1 MMPLTMTDS
10 GVQSSIKKVGGN
22 DDIRKFLKSLGFV
35 VGSLV
40 TVITKIDGNIIV
52 SIKEARIAE
61 SKEIAGKI
69 YV

>member
-1 MMPLTMTDS
+1 MTHS
-10 GVQSSIKKVGGN
+10 GVQSSIKKVGGS
-22 DDIRKFLKSLGFV
+22 DDIRIFLKTLGFI
-35 VGSLV
+35 VGSPV

-52 SIKEARIAE
+52 SIKEARIAV

>member
-1 MMPLTMTDS
+1 MMPLTMTHS
-10 GVQSSIKKVGGN
+10 GIQSSIKKVSGS
-22 DDIRKFLKSLGFV
+22 DDIRMFLKTLGFI
-35 VGSLV
+35 VGSPV

-52 SIKEARIAE
+52 SIKEARIAV